1 MNKQTN
7 RDANERNHKTDADKI
22 KAKKKCFRQT
32 QNFLMNEA
40 KRSKKK
46 FSKLKLRQTLSKHR
60 EAYSLQKNNNTGFLF
75 LLKNR

>member
-22 KAKKKCFRQT
+22 KAHKKKCFRQT

-40 KRSKKK
+40 KRSKKN
-46 FSKLKLRQTLSKHR
+46 S
-60 EAYSLQKNNNTGFLF
+60 AN
-75 LLKNR
+75 

>member
-22 KAKKKCFRQT
+22 KAQKKCFRQT

-40 KRSKKK
+40 KRSKKN
-46 FSKLKLRQTLSKHR
+46 S
-60 EAYSLQKNNNTGFLF
+60 AN
-75 LLKNR
+75 